1 MAGPSEKEHDTIMA
15 SAVMLPIIDFD
26 PNTARLDGVETR
38 LKAMIAN
45 SDAHDSQVSAI
56 TNFAFWLLSR
66 NRMWTAA
73 FAPEAIK
80 ANETRPEISEQTSAG
95 ILTALDTL
103 RRVTEYNARAKA
115 SRQFL
120 TDTLAK
126 YDKSAAS
133 AATSAGARR
142 DSVGVALVARRD
154 STGVAPVAPMNGAP
168 TATMEGEKPSVVS
181 TAPMVGAAMSAP
193 STSQM
198 PPRPTGSNIDASRDP
213 RRR

>member
-15 SAVMLPIIDFD
+15 RAVMLPIIDFD

-45 SDAHDSQVSAI
+45 SDAHDSQV
-56 TNFAFWLLSR
+56 R

-133 AATSAGARR
+133 AATTAGARR

-154 STGVAPVAPMNGAP
+154 STGVVPVAPMNGAP

>member
-1 MAGPSEKEHDTIMA
+1 MAR
-15 SAVMLPIIDFD
+15 AVMLPITDFN
-26 PNTARLDGVETR
+26 PNTPRLDGVETR

-45 SDAHDSQVSAI
+45 SDAHDGQV
-56 TNFAFWLLSR
+56 
-66 NRMWTAA
+66 RMWTAA

-80 ANETRPEISEQTSAG
+80 ANETRQEISEQTSAEV
-95 ILTALDTL
+95 LTAFDTL

-133 AATSAGARR
+133 AAFTAGARR
-142 DSVGVALVARRD
+142 DSVGVAPVARRD
-154 STGVAPVAPMNGAP
+154 STGVASVALMNGAP
-168 TATMEGEKPSVVS
+168 TAAMEGERSSVAP
-181 TAPMVGAAMSAP
+181 TAPKMSAP
-193 STSQM
+193 MPAPSATQM
-198 PPRPTGSNIDASRDP
+198 APRSTGSNIDASRDP